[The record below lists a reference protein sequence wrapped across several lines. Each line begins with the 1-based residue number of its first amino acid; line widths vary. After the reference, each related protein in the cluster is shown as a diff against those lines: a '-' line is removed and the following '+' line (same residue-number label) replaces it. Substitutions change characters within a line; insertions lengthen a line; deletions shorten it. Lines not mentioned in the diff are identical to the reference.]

1 MPRPSHLTLD
11 PFPLGDLLSRRHLT
25 PTVVTLLHLNG
36 KLLGFQVGTDVID
49 LNDPTREGGPGPT
62 DVVGGFF
69 HAPNM
74 AHIRRARSLP

>member
-11 PFPLGDLLSRRHLT
+11 PFPLGDLLSGRHLAAHVMT
-25 PTVVTLLHLNG
+25 ALHCDG
-36 KLLGFQVGTDVID
+36 KLLIFHVGTDVID
-49 LNDPTREGGPGPT
+49 LNDPTREGGVGPT

>member
-1 MPRPSHLTLD
+1 MTALHCD
-11 PFPLGDLLSRRHLT
+11 GELLVFH
-25 PTVVTLLHLNG
+25 
-36 KLLGFQVGTDVID
+36 VGTDVID
-49 LNDPTREGGPGPT
+49 LNDPTREGGPGAT